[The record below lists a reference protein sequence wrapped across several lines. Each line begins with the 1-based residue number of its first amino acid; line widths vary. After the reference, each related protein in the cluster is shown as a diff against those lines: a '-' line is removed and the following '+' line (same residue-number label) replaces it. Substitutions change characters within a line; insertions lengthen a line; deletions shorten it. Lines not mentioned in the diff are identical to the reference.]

1 VRLIVSGIDAF
12 SQLGKFS
19 SGETPFSILTTKV
32 LAGSIEKP
40 KKAEG

>member
-19 SGETPFSILTTKV
+19 SGETPFAILTTKV
-32 LAGSIEKP
+32 LEGSIEKP